1 MPSSP
6 DSGQLEKW
14 LAGDDMIDH
23 GDSGYTGIATL

>member
-14 LAGDDMIDH
+14 LAGDDLIDH
-23 GDSGYTGIATL
+23 NEGGYTGIVTL